1 MKKYILPPSLKYPF
15 EQSEFPGDL
24 NLREIREQ
32 GEKNKLPEVS
42 FYQAIVIALLEQRNY
57 FVVETLRYAKQYG
70 QLPQEDGNEPATNE
84 SNSPESEGI
93 KAEAEL
99 PKKEVIQDVT
109 ILKVLPPPTE
119 QPRVKFTKTYGE
131 DEQS

>member
-1 MKKYILPPSLKYPF
+1 MSKKYILPPSLKYPF

-70 QLPQEDGNEPATNE
+70 QLPQEEDGNDPATNE

-93 KAEAEL
+93 KAEAEVPET
-99 PKKEVIQDVT
+99 PK
-109 ILKVLPPPTE
+109 LKVLPKPADE
-119 QPRVKFTKTYGE
+119 EPRKRFTKSYGE
-131 DEQS
+131 ENQS

>member
-1 MKKYILPPSLKYPF
+1 MSKKYILPPSLKYPF

-32 GEKNKLPEVS
+32 GEKNRLPEVS

-70 QLPQEDGNEPATNE
+70 QLPQEEDNGNEPATTE
-84 SNSPESEGI
+84 AQEEISKEEGF
-93 KAEAEL
+93 E
-99 PKKEVIQDVT
+99 
-109 ILKVLPPPTE
+109 LKVLPPATE
-119 QPRVKFTKTYGE
+119 QPRVRFTKTYGDE
-131 DEQS
+131 EQS

>member
-57 FVVETLRYAKQYG
+57 FVVETLRYAKKYG

-93 KAEAEL
+93 EAEAEV
-99 PKKEVIQDVT
+99 PETPQ
-109 ILKVLPPPTE
+109 LKVLPKTE
-119 QPRVKFTKTYGE
+119 EEPRKRFTKSYGE
-131 DEQS
+131 DDQS

>member
-1 MKKYILPPSLKYPF
+1 MSKKYILPPSLKYPF

-24 NLREIREQ
+24 NLKEIREQ

-70 QLPQEDGNEPATNE
+70 QLPQEEDGNDTATTE
-84 SNSPESEGI
+84 AKTEVQEEEVYPEG
-93 KAEAEL
+93 
-99 PKKEVIQDVT
+99 EVT
-109 ILKVLPPPTE
+109 LKVLPPPTE
-119 QPRVKFTKTYGE
+119 QPRTKFSKTYGDE
-131 DEQS
+131 EQS

>member
-70 QLPQEDGNEPATNE
+70 QLPQEDNGNEPATTE
-84 SNSPESEGI
+84 ALETEEEVPEKEEGF
-93 KAEAEL
+93 E
-99 PKKEVIQDVT
+99 
-109 ILKVLPPPTE
+109 LKVMPPPTE
-119 QPRVKFTKTYGE
+119 QPRTKFTKTYS
-131 DEQS
+131 DDDQS

>member
-1 MKKYILPPSLKYPF
+1 MSKKYILPPSLKYPF

-93 KAEAEL
+93 EAEAEI
-99 PKKEVIQDVT
+99 PEEKEGFEF
-109 ILKVLPPPTE
+109 KVLPPPTE
-119 QPRVKFTKTYGE
+119 QPRVKFTKSYGE
-131 DEQS
+131 EDQS

>member
-70 QLPQEDGNEPATNE
+70 QLPQEEDGNDTATTE
-84 SNSPESEGI
+84 AKTEVQEEEVYPEG
-93 KAEAEL
+93 
-99 PKKEVIQDVT
+99 EVT
-109 ILKVLPPPTE
+109 LKVLPPPTE
-119 QPRVKFTKTYGE
+119 QPRTKFSKTYS
-131 DEQS
+131 DDDQS